1 MRPRRYGSSS
11 DNLATLRVFE
21 SINCGGVDLSR
32 GRESGSLKGFFRAWI
47 KKKHWRGLK
56 PWKTRYGI
64 RAARSQTHRRPQR
77 KSRRRE
83 LAPGLPQRELR
94 RYLRVRRERARRLR
108 SEQAQQPLRR
118 LRRERKSGSR
128 ISRRSSC

>member
-11 DNLATLRVFE
+11 DNLAILRVFE

-47 KKKHWRGLK
+47 KKKRWRGLK

-77 KSRRRE
+77 KSQRRE
-83 LAPGLPQRELR
+83 LALEL
-94 RYLRVRRERARRLR
+94 
-108 SEQAQQPLRR
+108 
-118 LRRERKSGSR
+118 LRRERRGYQGGVRGRGLRLRSGEAPR
-128 ISRRSSC
+128 PRA